1 MRRAIRTLIRLS
13 LAIVALASAAADVR
27 AQTQAQTGTEW
38 VSVSPAGEGFMA
50 RMPKQPVAT
59 GQRVNANGL
68 SADGFRYAAAVDDQ
82 TAFII
87 WSMKGSDATG
97 PLGEGE
103 QAGKSLPGW
112 TPYLDAV
119 DELAWELLVTPELER
134 LKREKAGRYRADEL
148 EIGMVYQGERE
159 LSGLP
164 GRAFSITL
172 EHERG
177 HVYVCAEGAQV
188 YVVAALGAD
197 STDARLKQFM
207 ESFALKSAATR
218 PSIVVGDS
226 SGQGVGIGPG
236 KGGNTGGGSAGNTGD
251 GPVDYSRPFKMAEL
265 TKKAVITSKP
275 EPGFTEQARRFNVT
289 GVVRIRAILAATGEV
304 KNIVVVKCLPHGLTE
319 KAAIAAVQIRFVPAE
334 KDGQKVSQYVTLEYN
349 FNIY

>member
-1 MRRAIRTLIRLS
+1 MRTLIRLS
-13 LAIVALASAAADVR
+13 LSIVALASAAAHVR
-27 AQTQAQTGTEW
+27 AQTQAQTETEW
-38 VSVSPAGEGFMA
+38 VSVLPAGEGFTA

-68 SADGFRYAAAVDDQ
+68 SADGFRYAAAVDDR
-82 TAFII
+82 TTFIV
-87 WSMKGSDATG
+87 WSMKGSDANG
-97 PLGEGE
+97 PLGAGE
-103 QAGKSLPGW
+103 HAGKSLPGW

-119 DELAWELLVTPELER
+119 DELAWELLMTPELER
-134 LKREKAGRYRADEL
+134 LVREKMSQQRMAEL
-148 EIGMVYQGERE
+148 GIGMVYQGERE

-172 EHERG
+172 EKERG
-177 HVYVCAEGAQV
+177 SVYVCAEGAQV

-197 STDARLKQFM
+197 ERDARLKQFM

-218 PSIVVGDS
+218 PSIVFGDS
-226 SGQGVGIGPG
+226 SGPGVGIGPG
-236 KGGNTGGGSAGNTGD
+236 KGGNTGGGSAGNTSG
-251 GPVDYSRPFKMAEL
+251 GPVDYSRPFRTAEL
-265 TKKAVITSKP
+265 TKKAVITAKP

-289 GVVRIRAILAATGEV
+289 GVVRLRAILAATGEV
-304 KNIVVVKCLPHGLTE
+304 KNIFVVKGLPHGLTE
-319 KAAIAAVQIRFVPAE
+319 RSIMGAVQIRFVPAE